1 MSSFKFSQLSNKVIN
16 TVRSSIEA
24 SSTKTAPTV
33 SSTILYE
40 KDVDTMANR
49 IIPRV
54 MVTRN
59 ITGISKNAAEV
70 PPTPEEFDP
79 LNPGKWQVGA
89 SGKILPRL
97 PEGTRVGQLVMGKY
111 GLYHPESRRR
121 IEAYSG
127 GLDAG
132 LKSEDATSRD
142 KSLVL
147 FGKSLVCL
155 CIFVSLWNIGTLI
168 NGKPLPP
175 FQDHKAP
182 GAN

>member
-1 MSSFKFSQLSNKVIN
+1 MSSFKFSQLSNKVIR
-16 TVRSSIEA
+16 TARSTIEA
-24 SSTKTAPTV
+24 SSTKTATTA

-59 ITGISKNAAEV
+59 ITGISKNAGEV
-70 PPTPEEFDP
+70 PPTLDEFDP
-79 LNPGKWQVGA
+79 LNPGKWQIGA

-97 PEGTRVGQLVMGKY
+97 PEGTRVGKLVMGKY
-111 GLYHPESRRR
+111 GLYHPGNRKRV
-121 IEAYSG
+121 EAYSS

-132 LKSEDATSRD
+132 LKSEDATARD
-142 KSLVL
+142 KSLAM
-147 FGKSLVCL
+147 FGKTITCICL
-155 CIFVSLWNIGTLI
+155 LLSFWNIGSLI
-168 NGKPLPP
+168 NGKPFPP
-175 FQDHKAP
+175 FQDIKPP